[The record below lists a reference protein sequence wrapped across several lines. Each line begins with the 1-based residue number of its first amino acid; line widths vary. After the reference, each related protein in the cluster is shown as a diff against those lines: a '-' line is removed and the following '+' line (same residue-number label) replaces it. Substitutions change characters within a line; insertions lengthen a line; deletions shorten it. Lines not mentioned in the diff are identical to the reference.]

1 LGQHLLFKLRMT
13 IGILADAAPEN
24 RVALTPENMAA
35 LAALSKEPV
44 LLEKGAGLRAFFSDA
59 DYVAAGALVASRA
72 DVLAKADV
80 LVSVN
85 RPSEVLSD
93 GSSAALSGKVLVGGF
108 NPLGDPS
115 AARQLA
121 SCGVAA
127 FSLDIIP
134 RTTRAQAMDILS
146 SMATVAGYRAVLLA
160 ATHLA
165 RFFPMFMT
173 AAGSIKPAKVLVIG
187 AGVAG
192 LQAIATA
199 RRLGAVVE
207 ASDVRAAAKEEV
219 LSLGAK
225 FVEVEGAREDAAAGG
240 YAVEQTDD
248 FKKRQQAEVEKR
260 AAQADVIL
268 CTAQIPGRKAP
279 VIIPASAVASMKP
292 GSVIIDLAAS
302 SGGNCELTKN
312 GETILSGG
320 VTIIGDSN
328 LAAGMPADAS
338 RMFGKNMVN
347 FLKILFKDDQ
357 LNFDDELVAGTC
369 VCRNGE
375 LVHERVR
382 ALAAASIN

>member
-1 LGQHLLFKLRMT
+1 MT
-13 IGILADAAPEN
+13 LGILADAAPEN
-24 RVALTPENMAA
+24 RVALTPENLAA
-35 LAALSKEPV
+35 LAAMHKEPV
-44 LLEKGAGLRAFFSDA
+44 LVEKGAGSRAFFPDEA
-59 DYVAAGALVASRA
+59 YQAAGAVLASRVELLQQA
-72 DVLAKADV
+72 DVL
-80 LVSVN
+80 LSVN
-85 RPSEVLSD
+85 RPAD
-93 GSSAALSGKVLVGGF
+93 APSGKVLIGGF

-115 AARQLA
+115 GAQQLA
-121 SCGVAA
+121 RCGATA

-160 ATHLA
+160 ASQLA

-207 ASDVRAAAKEEV
+207 ASDVRTAAREEV

-240 YAVEQTDD
+240 YAVEQSDE

-260 AAQADVIL
+260 AAQADAII
-268 CTAQIPGRKAP
+268 CTAQIPGRRAP
-279 VIIPASAVASMKP
+279 LIIPASAVANMKP
-292 GSVIIDLAAS
+292 GSVIVDLAAS
-302 SGGNCELTKN
+302 SGGNCELTQN
-312 GETILSGG
+312 GQTVVEHGIR
-320 VTIIGDSN
+320 IIGDSN

-347 FLKILFKDDQ
+347 FLKILYKDGQ
-357 LNFDDELVAGTC
+357 INFDDELVTGTC
-369 VCRNGE
+369 VCRNGD

-382 ALAAASIN
+382 ALAGSVA